1 MTLACSNKFRIAY
14 RWYNK
19 NSRVREHFYL
29 SKEEMPMNTRLLI
42 VSSIF
47 VTLMT
52 GCLEQKSDGGKF
64 YGNVDVRTISLGFR
78 VSGKIND
85 IYFEEG
91 ERIKKGDVIA
101 SLDDSLYEEYVKQVN
116 AQIEVQKAKLQKLE
130 KGYRKEEIEKA
141 KALLLEKE
149 VALKKAQSDLE
160 RQEELLAT
168 HSISQQTYD
177 DLKAAYENA
186 NALYLYAKNSLELL
200 QNGYEKE
207 DILAAK
213 AQLDYLIAQKNEQE
227 INLHDTKIYAP
238 SNGTLLTR
246 VYEPGS
252 IVNSSQVVIEMAKDD
267 QYWVRSYM
275 SERYLGIIK
284 QGMKALVYTDSN
296 KAKAYEGVVSFISPL
311 AEFTPKNV
319 QTEELRTD
327 LVYRFRIILKE
338 HDDMIRQ
345 GMPVT
350 ITFPNLSSETE

>member
-1 MTLACSNKFRIAY
+1 MYTK
-14 RWYNK
+14 
-19 NSRVREHFYL
+19 
-29 SKEEMPMNTRLLI
+29 LLI

-47 VTLMT
+47 ISFMT
-52 GCLEQKSDGGKF
+52 GCLEQKSDESKF
-64 YGNVDVRTISLGFR
+64 YGNVDVRTVSLGFR
-78 VSGKIND
+78 VSGKIKN

-91 ERIKKGDVIA
+91 EKVKKGDVIA
-101 SLDDSLYEEYVKQVN
+101 SLDDSLYQEYVKQIN
-116 AQIEVQKAKLQKLE
+116 AQIEVQKAKIQKLE

-149 VALKKAQSDLE
+149 VALKKAKSDLN
-160 RQEELLAT
+160 RHEELLASQ
-168 HSISQQTYD
+168 SISQQNYD
-177 DLKAAYENA
+177 DINAIYENA
-186 NALYLYAKNSLELL
+186 NALYLYAKSSLDLL
-200 QNGYEKE
+200 KNGYEKE

-213 AQLDYLIAQKNEQE
+213 AQLDYLISQKNQQE
-227 INLHDTKIYAP
+227 INLEDTKIYAP

-252 IVNSSQVVIEMAKDD
+252 IVNSSQVVVEMAKDD
-267 QYWVRSYM
+267 LYWVRSYM

-284 QGMKALVYTDSN
+284 QGMKALVYTDSH
-296 KAKAYEGVVSFISPL
+296 KGKAYEGLVSFISPL

-319 QTEELRTD
+319 QTEDLRTD

-350 ITFPNLSSETE
+350 IKFPNLNRETE

>member
-1 MTLACSNKFRIAY
+1 MYAK
-14 RWYNK
+14 
-19 NSRVREHFYL
+19 
-29 SKEEMPMNTRLLI
+29 LLI
-42 VSSIF
+42 VSSILIS
-47 VTLMT
+47 LMT
-52 GCLEQKSDGGKF
+52 GCLEQKSDENKF
-64 YGNVDVRTISLGFR
+64 YGNVDVRTVSLGFR
-78 VSGKIND
+78 VSGKIKN

-101 SLDDSLYEEYVKQVN
+101 SLDDSLYKEYVKQVN
-116 AQIEVQKAKLQKLE
+116 AQIKVQKAKIQKLE

-141 KALLLEKE
+141 KALLLGKE
-149 VALKKAQSDLE
+149 VALKKAKSDLN
-160 RQEELLAT
+160 RHEELWAT
-168 HSISQQTYD
+168 HSISQQNYD
-177 DLKAAYENA
+177 DIKAIYENA
-186 NALYLYAKNSLELL
+186 NALYLYAKSSLDLL
-200 QNGYEKE
+200 KNGYEKE
-207 DILAAK
+207 DILASK
-213 AQLDYLIAQKNEQE
+213 AQLDHLISQKNQHE
-227 INLHDTKIYAP
+227 INLQDTKIYAP

-296 KAKAYEGVVSFISPL
+296 KEKAYEGIVSFISPL
-311 AEFTPKNV
+311 AEFTPKSV
-319 QTEELRTD
+319 QTEDLRTD

-350 ITFPNLSSETE
+350 IKLPNLNIDIK

>member
-1 MTLACSNKFRIAY
+1 MYKKVLLMGFITLFFIN
-14 RWYNK
+14 
-19 NSRVREHFYL
+19 
-29 SKEEMPMNTRLLI
+29 
-42 VSSIF
+42 
-47 VTLMT
+47 
-52 GCLEQKSDGGKF
+52 GCLEQKAKEEKF
-64 YGNVDVRTISLGFR
+64 YGNVDVRTVSLGFR
-78 VSGKIND
+78 VSGKIKH

-91 ERIKKGDVIA
+91 ERIKQGDVIA
-101 SLDDSLYEEYVKQVN
+101 SLDDNLYKEYVKQVN
-116 AQIEVQKAKLQKLE
+116 AQIEVQKAKIQKLE
-130 KGYRKEEIEKA
+130 KGYRKEEIKKA

-149 VALKKAQSDLE
+149 VALKKAQSDLN
-160 RQEELLAT
+160 RQKELLAS

-177 DLKAAYENA
+177 DLNAAYENA
-186 NALYLYAKNSLELL
+186 NALYLYAKSSLDLL
-200 QNGYEKE
+200 KNGYEKE

-213 AQLDYLIAQKNEQE
+213 AQLEYLMAQKNQQE
-227 INLHDTKIYAP
+227 INLEDTKIYAP

-296 KAKAYEGVVSFISPL
+296 KEKAYEGLVSFISPL

-350 ITFPNLSSETE
+350 IKFPHLNNETE

>member
-1 MTLACSNKFRIAY
+1 MYTK
-14 RWYNK
+14 
-19 NSRVREHFYL
+19 
-29 SKEEMPMNTRLLI
+29 LLI
-42 VSSIF
+42 AGTILI
-47 VTLMT
+47 TLMT
-52 GCLEQKSDGGKF
+52 GCLEQKSDEGKF
-64 YGNVDVRTISLGFR
+64 YGNVDVRTVSLGFR
-78 VSGKIND
+78 VSRKIKN
-85 IYFEEG
+85 IYFDEG
-91 ERIKKGDVIA
+91 ERIKEGDVIA

-141 KALLLEKE
+141 QALLLEKE
-149 VALKKAQSDLE
+149 VALKKAQTDLM
-160 RQEELLAT
+160 RQKELLAT

-177 DLKAAYENA
+177 DLNAAYENA
-186 NALYLYAKNSLELL
+186 NALYLYAKSSLDLL
-200 QNGYEKE
+200 KNGYEKE

-213 AQLDYLIAQKNEQE
+213 AQLEYLISQKNQQE
-227 INLHDTKIYAP
+227 INLEDTKIYAP

-252 IVNSSQVVIEMAKDD
+252 IVNSSQVVVEMAKDD

-284 QGMKALVYTDSN
+284 QGMKALIYTDSN
-296 KAKAYEGVVSFISPL
+296 KGKAYEGFVSFISPL

-350 ITFPNLSSETE
+350 IKFPDLKSETE

>member
-1 MTLACSNKFRIAY
+1 MYKKVLLMGFMTLFFIN
-14 RWYNK
+14 
-19 NSRVREHFYL
+19 
-29 SKEEMPMNTRLLI
+29 
-42 VSSIF
+42 
-47 VTLMT
+47 
-52 GCLEQKSDGGKF
+52 GCLEQKEKEEKF
-64 YGNVDVRTISLGFR
+64 YGNIDVRTVSLGFR
-78 VSGKIND
+78 VSGKIKT

-91 ERIKKGDVIA
+91 ERIKQGDVIA
-101 SLDDSLYEEYVKQVN
+101 SLDDSLYKEYVKQVN
-116 AQIEVQKAKLQKLE
+116 AQVDVQKAKIQKLE

-141 KALLLEKE
+141 KALLQEKE
-149 VALKKAQSDLE
+149 VALKKAQTDLN
-160 RQEELLAT
+160 RQEALLASQ
-168 HSISQQTYD
+168 SISEQTYD

-186 NALYLYAKNSLELL
+186 NALYHYAKSSLDLL
-200 QNGYEKE
+200 KNGYEKE

-213 AQLDYLIAQKNEQE
+213 AQLEYLMAQKNQQE
-227 INLHDTKIYAP
+227 INLKDTKIYAP

-252 IVNSSQVVIEMAKDD
+252 IVNSSQVVVEMAKDD
-267 QYWVRSYM
+267 LYWVRSYM

-296 KAKAYEGVVSFISPL
+296 KEKAYEGLVSFISPL

-319 QTEELRTD
+319 QTEDLRTD

-350 ITFPNLSSETE
+350 IKFPHLNRETE

>member
-1 MTLACSNKFRIAY
+1 MYKKVLLMGFMTLFFIN
-14 RWYNK
+14 
-19 NSRVREHFYL
+19 
-29 SKEEMPMNTRLLI
+29 
-42 VSSIF
+42 
-47 VTLMT
+47 
-52 GCLEQKSDGGKF
+52 GCLEQKEKEEKF
-64 YGNVDVRTISLGFR
+64 YGNVDVRTVSLGFR
-78 VSGKIND
+78 VSGKIKH

-91 ERIKKGDVIA
+91 ERIKQGDVIA
-101 SLDDSLYEEYVKQVN
+101 SLDDNLYKEYVKQVN
-116 AQIEVQKAKLQKLE
+116 AQIEVQKAKIQKLE
-130 KGYRKEEIEKA
+130 KGYRKEEIKKA

-149 VALKKAQSDLE
+149 VALKKAQSDLN
-160 RQEELLAT
+160 RQKELLAS

-177 DLKAAYENA
+177 DLNAAYENA
-186 NALYLYAKNSLELL
+186 NALYLYAKSSLDLL
-200 QNGYEKE
+200 KNGYEKE

-213 AQLDYLIAQKNEQE
+213 AQLEYLMAQKNQQE
-227 INLHDTKIYAP
+227 INLQDTKIYAP

-252 IVNSSQVVIEMAKDD
+252 IVNSSQVVVEMAKDD

-296 KAKAYEGVVSFISPL
+296 KGKAYEGIVSFISPL

-350 ITFPNLSSETE
+350 IKFPHLNNETE

>member
-1 MTLACSNKFRIAY
+1 MFIL
-14 RWYNK
+14 
-19 NSRVREHFYL
+19 
-29 SKEEMPMNTRLLI
+29 
-42 VSSIF
+42 
-47 VTLMT
+47 LMT
-52 GCLEQKSDGGKF
+52 GCLEQKNDESKF
-64 YGNVDVRTISLGFR
+64 YGNVDVRTVSLGFR
-78 VSGKIND
+78 VSGKIKH

-91 ERIKKGDVIA
+91 ERIKQGDVIA
-101 SLDDSLYEEYVKQVN
+101 SLDDSLYQEYVKQIN
-116 AQIEVQKAKLQKLE
+116 AQIEVQKAKIQKLE

-149 VALKKAQSDLE
+149 VALKKAQSDLN
-160 RQEELLAT
+160 RQKELLAS

-177 DLKAAYENA
+177 DLNAAYENA
-186 NALYLYAKNSLELL
+186 KALYLYAKSSLDLL
-200 QNGYEKE
+200 MNGYEKE

-213 AQLDYLIAQKNEQE
+213 AQLDYLISQKNQQE
-227 INLHDTKIYAP
+227 INLQDTKIYAP

-252 IVNSSQVVIEMAKDD
+252 IVNSSQVVVEMAKDD
-267 QYWVRSYM
+267 LYWVRSYM

-296 KAKAYEGVVSFISPL
+296 KEKAYEGLVSFISPL

-350 ITFPNLSSETE
+350 IKFPHLNNETE

>member
-1 MTLACSNKFRIAY
+1 MYKKVLLIGFMTLFFIN
-14 RWYNK
+14 
-19 NSRVREHFYL
+19 
-29 SKEEMPMNTRLLI
+29 
-42 VSSIF
+42 
-47 VTLMT
+47 
-52 GCLEQKSDGGKF
+52 GCLEQKAKEEKF
-64 YGNVDVRTISLGFR
+64 YGNVDVRTVSLGFR
-78 VSGKIND
+78 VSGKIKH

-91 ERIKKGDVIA
+91 ERIKSGEVIA
-101 SLDDSLYEEYVKQVN
+101 SLDDNLYKEYVKQVN
-116 AQIEVQKAKLQKLE
+116 AQIEVQKAKIQKLE
-130 KGYRKEEIEKA
+130 KGYRKEEIKKA

-149 VALKKAQSDLE
+149 VALKKAQSDLN
-160 RQEELLAT
+160 RQKELLSS

-177 DLKAAYENA
+177 DLNAAYENA
-186 NALYLYAKNSLELL
+186 NALYLYAKSSLDLL
-200 QNGYEKE
+200 KNGYEKE

-213 AQLDYLIAQKNEQE
+213 AQLEYLMAQKNQQE
-227 INLHDTKIYAP
+227 INLQDTKIYAP

-252 IVNSSQVVIEMAKDD
+252 IVNSSQVVVEMAKDD

-296 KAKAYEGVVSFISPL
+296 KGKAYEGIVSFISPL

-350 ITFPNLSSETE
+350 IKFPHLNNETE

>member
-1 MTLACSNKFRIAY
+1 MSKKVLLMGFIALFFI
-14 RWYNK
+14 N
-19 NSRVREHFYL
+19 
-29 SKEEMPMNTRLLI
+29 
-42 VSSIF
+42 
-47 VTLMT
+47 
-52 GCLEQKSDGGKF
+52 GCLEQNAKEEKF
-64 YGNVDVRTISLGFR
+64 YGNVDVRTVSLGFR
-78 VSGKIND
+78 VSGKIKD
-85 IYFEEG
+85 IYFDEG
-91 ERIKKGDVIA
+91 ERIKQGDVIA
-101 SLDDSLYEEYVKQVN
+101 SLDDNLYEEYVKQVN
-116 AQIEVQKAKLQKLE
+116 AQIEVQKAKLLKLE
-130 KGYRKEEIEKA
+130 KGYRKEEIAKA

-160 RQEELLAT
+160 RQKDLLAT
-168 HSISQQTYD
+168 HAISQQTYD
-177 DLKAAYENA
+177 DLNAAYENA
-186 NALYLYAKNSLELL
+186 NALYLYAKSSLELL
-200 QNGYEKE
+200 QNGYEEE

-213 AQLDYLIAQKNEQE
+213 AQLEYLMAQKNQQE
-227 INLHDTKIYAP
+227 INLEDTKIYAP

-246 VYEPGS
+246 VYEPGA
-252 IVNSSQVVIEMAKDD
+252 IVNSSQVVVDMAKDD

-296 KAKAYEGVVSFISPL
+296 KGKAYEGLVSFISPL

-350 ITFPNLSSETE
+350 ITFPGLSRETE

>member
-1 MTLACSNKFRIAY
+1 MSKKVLLMGFIALFFI
-14 RWYNK
+14 N
-19 NSRVREHFYL
+19 
-29 SKEEMPMNTRLLI
+29 
-42 VSSIF
+42 
-47 VTLMT
+47 
-52 GCLEQKSDGGKF
+52 GCLEQNAKEEKF
-64 YGNVDVRTISLGFR
+64 YGNVDVRTVSLGFR
-78 VSGKIND
+78 VSGKIKD
-85 IYFEEG
+85 IYFDEG
-91 ERIKKGDVIA
+91 ERIKQGDVIA
-101 SLDDSLYEEYVKQVN
+101 SLDDNLYEEYVKQVN
-116 AQIEVQKAKLQKLE
+116 AQIEVQKAKLLKLE
-130 KGYRKEEIEKA
+130 KGYRKEEIAKA

-160 RQEELLAT
+160 RQKDLLAT
-168 HSISQQTYD
+168 HAISQQTYD
-177 DLKAAYENA
+177 DLNAAYENA
-186 NALYLYAKNSLELL
+186 NALYLYAKSSLDLL

-213 AQLDYLIAQKNEQE
+213 AQLEYLMAQKNQQE
-227 INLHDTKIYAP
+227 INLEDTKIYAP

-246 VYEPGS
+246 VYEPGA
-252 IVNSSQVVIEMAKDD
+252 IVNSSQVVVDMAKDD

-296 KAKAYEGVVSFISPL
+296 KGKAYEGLVSFISPL

-350 ITFPNLSSETE
+350 ITFPGLSRETE

>member
-1 MTLACSNKFRIAY
+1 
-14 RWYNK
+14 
-19 NSRVREHFYL
+19 
-29 SKEEMPMNTRLLI
+29 
-42 VSSIF
+42 
-47 VTLMT
+47 MT
-52 GCLEQKSDGGKF
+52 GCLEHKSDEGKF
-64 YGNVDVRTISLGFR
+64 YGNVDVRTVSLGFR
-78 VSGKIND
+78 VSGKIKH
-85 IYFEEG
+85 IYFDEG
-91 ERIKKGDVIA
+91 ERIKEGDVIA
-101 SLDDSLYEEYVKQVN
+101 SLDDNLYEEYVKQVN

-130 KGYRKEEIEKA
+130 KGYRQEEIEKA

-149 VALKKAQSDLE
+149 VALKKAQSDLK

-177 DLKAAYENA
+177 DLNAAYENA
-186 NALYLYAKNSLELL
+186 NALYLYAKSSLELL

-213 AQLDYLIAQKNEQE
+213 AQLEYLTAQKNQQE
-227 INLHDTKIYAP
+227 INLKDTKIYAP

-252 IVNSSQVVIEMAKDD
+252 IVNSSQVVVEMAKDD

-275 SERYLGIIK
+275 SERYLGAIK

-296 KAKAYEGVVSFISPL
+296 KGKAYEGFVSFISPL

-350 ITFPNLSSETE
+350 IKFPDLKSKTE

>member
-1 MTLACSNKFRIAY
+1 MYKKVLLMGFMTLFFIN
-14 RWYNK
+14 
-19 NSRVREHFYL
+19 
-29 SKEEMPMNTRLLI
+29 
-42 VSSIF
+42 
-47 VTLMT
+47 
-52 GCLEQKSDGGKF
+52 GCLEQKAKEEKF
-64 YGNVDVRTISLGFR
+64 YGNVDVRTVSLGFR
-78 VSGKIND
+78 VSGKIKH

-91 ERIKKGDVIA
+91 ERIKSGEVIA
-101 SLDDSLYEEYVKQVN
+101 SLDDNLYKEYVKQVN
-116 AQIEVQKAKLQKLE
+116 AQIEVQKAKIQKLE
-130 KGYRKEEIEKA
+130 KGYRKEEIKKA

-149 VALKKAQSDLE
+149 VALKKAQSDLN
-160 RQEELLAT
+160 RQKELLSS

-177 DLKAAYENA
+177 DLNAAYENA
-186 NALYLYAKNSLELL
+186 NALYLYAKSSLDLL
-200 QNGYEKE
+200 KNGYEKE

-213 AQLDYLIAQKNEQE
+213 AQLEYLMAQKNQQE
-227 INLHDTKIYAP
+227 INLQDTKIYAP

-252 IVNSSQVVIEMAKDD
+252 IVNSSQVVVEMAKDD

-296 KAKAYEGVVSFISPL
+296 KGKAYEGIVSFISPL

-350 ITFPNLSSETE
+350 IKFPHLNNETE

>member
-1 MTLACSNKFRIAY
+1 MY
-14 RWYNK
+14 RK
-19 NSRVREHFYL
+19 
-29 SKEEMPMNTRLLI
+29 LLI
-42 VSSIF
+42 AGSILI
-47 VTLMT
+47 TLIT
-52 GCLEQKSDGGKF
+52 GCLEQNADESKF
-64 YGNVDVRTISLGFR
+64 YGNVDVRTVSLGFR
-78 VSGKIND
+78 VSGKIKN

-101 SLDDSLYEEYVKQVN
+101 SLDDSLYKEYVKQID
-116 AQIEVQKAKLQKLE
+116 AQIEVQKAKIQKLE

-149 VALKKAQSDLE
+149 VALKKAQSDLN
-160 RQEELLAT
+160 RQKELLAS

-177 DLKAAYENA
+177 DLNAAYENA
-186 NALYLYAKNSLELL
+186 KALYLYAKSSLDLL

-213 AQLDYLIAQKNEQE
+213 AQLDYLISQKNQQE
-227 INLHDTKIYAP
+227 VNLQDTKIYAP

-252 IVNSSQVVIEMAKDD
+252 IVNSSQVVVEMAKDD

-296 KAKAYEGVVSFISPL
+296 KGKAYEGIVSFISPL

-350 ITFPNLSSETE
+350 IKFPHLKIETE

>member
-1 MTLACSNKFRIAY
+1 MYTK
-14 RWYNK
+14 
-19 NSRVREHFYL
+19 
-29 SKEEMPMNTRLLI
+29 LLI
-42 VSSIF
+42 VSSIL
-47 VTLMT
+47 VSLMT
-52 GCLEQKSDGGKF
+52 GCLEQKSDESKF
-64 YGNVDVRTISLGFR
+64 YGNVDVRTVSLGFR
-78 VSGKIND
+78 VSGKIKD
-85 IYFEEG
+85 IYFDEG

-101 SLDDSLYEEYVKQVN
+101 SLDDSLYEEYVKQIN

-130 KGYRKEEIEKA
+130 KGYREEEIEKA

-149 VALKKAQSDLE
+149 VTLKKAQTDLM
-160 RQEELLAT
+160 RQKELLAT
-168 HSISQQTYD
+168 NAISQQNYD
-177 DLKAAYENA
+177 DVNAIYENA
-186 NALYLYAKNSLELL
+186 HALYLYAKSSLELL

-213 AQLDYLIAQKNEQE
+213 AQLDYLISQKNQHE
-227 INLHDTKIYAP
+227 IDLQDTKIYAP

-252 IVNSSQVVIEMAKDD
+252 IVNSSQVVVEMAKDD

-296 KAKAYEGVVSFISPL
+296 QGKAYEGLVSFISPL

-350 ITFPNLSSETE
+350 IKFPDLKSETE

>member
-1 MTLACSNKFRIAY
+1 MYTK
-14 RWYNK
+14 
-19 NSRVREHFYL
+19 
-29 SKEEMPMNTRLLI
+29 LLI

-52 GCLEQKSDGGKF
+52 GCLEQQSDGVKF
-64 YGNVDVRTISLGFR
+64 YGNVDVRTVSLGFR
-78 VSGKIND
+78 VSGKIQE

-91 ERIKKGDVIA
+91 ERVKKGDVIA
-101 SLDDSLYEEYVKQVN
+101 SLDDSLYKVYVKQIN
-116 AQIEVQKAKLQKLE
+116 AQIEVQKANIQKLE

-177 DLKAAYENA
+177 DLKAIYENA
-186 NALYLYAKNSLELL
+186 NALYLYAKSSLELL

-227 INLHDTKIYAP
+227 INLQDTKIYAP

-252 IVNSSQVVIEMAKDD
+252 IVNSSQVVVEMAKDD

-284 QGMKALVYTDSN
+284 QGMKALIYTDSN

>member
-1 MTLACSNKFRIAY
+1 MY
-14 RWYNK
+14 
-19 NSRVREHFYL
+19 
-29 SKEEMPMNTRLLI
+29 TRLLI
-42 VSSIF
+42 VSSIL

-52 GCLEQKSDGGKF
+52 GCLEQKSDERKF
-64 YGNVDVRTISLGFR
+64 YGNVDVRTVSLAFR
-78 VSGKIND
+78 VSGKIKD
-85 IYFEEG
+85 IYFDEG
-91 ERIKKGDVIA
+91 ERIKQGDVIA
-101 SLDDSLYEEYVKQVN
+101 SLDDNLYEEYVKQVN

-130 KGYRKEEIEKA
+130 KGYREEEIAKA

-160 RQEELLAT
+160 RQKDLLAT
-168 HSISQQTYD
+168 HAISQQTYD
-177 DLKAAYENA
+177 DLNAAYENA
-186 NALYLYAKNSLELL
+186 NALYLYAKSSLELL

-227 INLHDTKIYAP
+227 INLQDTKIYAP

-252 IVNSSQVVIEMAKDD
+252 IVNSSQVVVEMAKDD

-284 QGMKALVYTDSN
+284 QGMKAMVYTDSN
-296 KAKAYEGVVSFISPL
+296 KGKAYEGLVSFISPL

-327 LVYRFRIILKE
+327 LVYRFRIILQE

-350 ITFPNLSSETE
+350 IKFPDLKSEME